1 MKPRNLD
8 VSLADTGD
16 DWALDLD
23 PEVLQEVCYKA
34 EMEFA
39 RRKEKERSEMQ
50 ERAAK
55 QSRYNDQDVKTPA
68 QTTTTAAATAGIA
81 SSSRTPAAAA
91 HERRVV
97 RVPAQLRSPY
107 VDPQNA
113 DPFYCSKEVC
123 DIYDAVCEHSTP
135 RTRSKG
141 NLTNNSHNELANCIA
156 SGKKMDSL
164 VVEIAIIS
172 LRGPEIRPKKRI
184 MPLRI
189 VISFPTLEI
198 LDKENPKETGH
209 YWVLVLNITDKR
221 FEVLDSARTLKDK
234 AFLATALKIID
245 GIKANWRRHYNSSSV
260 QISDWGLQEIKSPR
274 QDNGKAQ

>member
-39 RRKEKERSEMQ
+39 KRKEKERSEMQ
-50 ERAAK
+50 ERDAK

-68 QTTTTAAATAGIA
+68 QTTTTAAAATAGIA
-81 SSSRTPAAAA
+81 SSSRTPAVVA

-113 DPFYCSKEVC
+113 DPFYCPKE
-123 DIYDAVCEHSTP
+123 
-135 RTRSKG
+135 
-141 NLTNNSHNELANCIA
+141 
-156 SGKKMDSL
+156 
-164 VVEIAIIS
+164 
-172 LRGPEIRPKKRI
+172 
-184 MPLRI
+184 
-189 VISFPTLEI
+189 ISFPTLEI

-221 FEVLDSARTLKDK
+221 FEVLDLARTLKDK

-274 QDNGKAQ
+274 QDNGFPDLLQQKVCFSSTLVYPDLLDMLTFIENPMRRE